1 MKRHNV
7 VKCCVLLST
16 KNNRFYENYEYLSNI
31 SIRSFVPLAYPLLF
45 LNLLNLLSVYFVN
58 SLVMLLLCCYFSLY
72 QRIWLYEN
80 KDIYVV
86 YKLWFFTSYNLYTNC
101 CTSYTTQKYKLKLVQ
116 FWPVQVITV
125 QVITCT
131 KFIQKSVSTCTTFL
145 RKNKFI
151 FQLEN

>member
-7 VKCCVLLST
+7 VKCFVLLST

-72 QRIWLYEN
+72 QSIWLYEN
-80 KDIYVV
+80 KDICENKTSLLYMKYSLSQVLCIVKARPVV
-86 YKLWFFTSYNLYTNC
+86 
-101 CTSYTTQKYKLKLVQ
+101 KLVLQ
-116 FWPVQVITV
+116 DSAVVF
-125 QVITCT
+125 
-131 KFIQKSVSTCTTFL
+131 
-145 RKNKFI
+145 
-151 FQLEN
+151 